1 MPDSG
6 LSSSST
12 SSSLSLGGSSNN
24 LPEISQEVE
33 ELVASNKMNEK
44 TNKLIEFL
52 TTRYSFH
59 IKLLDLLTGF
69 DFIGF
74 DVVLRFSGCRC
85 PPSGAAGYCNR
96 ALIIHSVN
104 LN

>member
-24 LPEISQEVE
+24 LPEISHEVE
-33 ELVASNKMNEK
+33 ELVASSKMDEK

-52 TTRYSFH
+52 TTR
-59 IKLLDLLTGF
+59 
-69 DFIGF
+69 
-74 DVVLRFSGCRC
+74 C
-85 PPSGAAGYCNR
+85 
-96 ALIIHSVN
+96 
-104 LN
+104 

>member
-24 LPEISQEVE
+24 LPEITHEVE
-33 ELVASNKMNEK
+33 ELVVSNKMDEK

-52 TTRYSFH
+52 TTRY
-59 IKLLDLLTGF
+59 
-69 DFIGF
+69 
-74 DVVLRFSGCRC
+74 
-85 PPSGAAGYCNR
+85 
-96 ALIIHSVN
+96 
-104 LN
+104 